1 MAVPAPRLLVEDLG
15 RVPYAEALALQE
27 AALTAR
33 RRGERPDTLF
43 LLEHPPVVTLG
54 RGSRKGHLRDSPE
67 ALRARGF
74 EVFEARR
81 GGDVTYHG
89 PGQLVGYPVLDLSA
103 RGERDLHAY
112 LRSLEDLLVTAL
124 ASLGLPART
133 VPGYTGVFVGE
144 GEALPGRFPRKL
156 ASIGVGVRGWVT
168 WHGFALNVDVQLEAF
183 EAIVPCGL
191 EGVEMTSVERE
202 LGAGVPADLPA
213 RAREAVR
220 ASFLSRYG

>member
-1 MAVPAPRLLVEDLG
+1 MGKLNIDLG
-15 RVPYAEALALQE
+15 KVLATQGGKQAILVIDDSNI
-27 AALTAR
+27 AR
-33 RRGERPDTLF
+33 KTLAKN
-43 LLEHPPVVTLG
+43 LEYY
-54 RGSRKGHLRDSPE
+54 
-67 ALRARGF
+67 GF
-74 EVFEARR
+74 EIFEARR

-89 PGQLVGYPVLDLSA
+89 HGQLVGYLVLDLSA

-112 LRSLEDLLVTAL
+112 LRSLEELLVAAL
-124 ASLGLPART
+124 ASLGVPART
-133 VPGYTGVFVGE
+133 LPGYTGVFVGA
-144 GEALPGRFPRKL
+144 GEARPGSFPRKL

-202 LGAGVPADLPA
+202 LGADVPADLPA